1 MKETCIPE
9 LGKVQ
14 FTKRKQSKSIT
25 VRYDPVGKL
34 KVSLPQNISIKKGI
48 SYVNHHKAN
57 IKEKVEKIQQKQN
70 VVDYTRHT
78 TKWHKVILRPGIQSG
93 FSYQIKNFHI
103 IVNYPTGTA
112 VKDLDLQA
120 ITRKGIE
127 EALRKEAKTFLPDR
141 LNQLADKHQFAYNN
155 LYIKHVKSL
164 WGSCS
169 SSNNINLNIHLMRL
183 PYRLIDYVLLHE
195 LCHTMH
201 KNHSRNFWNLLEQC
215 IEGDMQ
221 NLKKELRDYTPRL

>member
-34 KVSLPQNISIKKGI
+34 KVSLPQNISINNGI
-48 SYVNHHKAN
+48 RYINHHKAA
-57 IKEKVEKIQQKQN
+57 IKKKVETIQQKHN
-70 VVDYTRHT
+70 LVDYTRLT
-78 TKWHKVILRPGIQSG
+78 TKWHKVILRPGIQPG
-93 FSYQIKNFHI
+93 FSYQIKNFNI
-103 IVNYPTGTA
+103 IVDYPTGTD
-112 VKDLDLQA
+112 VKDNDLQT

-127 EALRKEAKTFLPDR
+127 EALRKEAKAFLPNR
-141 LNQLADKHQFAYNN
+141 LHQLADKHQFSYNN

-183 PYRLIDYVLLHE
+183 PSRLIDYVLLHE

-201 KNHSRNFWNLLEQC
+201 KNHSIHFWNLLEQC

-221 NLKKELRDYTPRL
+221 SLKKELRDYTPRI